1 MGEAKRRNVVHLQP
15 KSVDPLKTI
24 SKNDLYRI
32 LIETQTLLFEQK
44 AEIEKL
50 KNLQTEHI
58 RAEIDKQFGER
69 IKYIDDMLADLI
81 VQKELF
87 YEKGII
93 TRQEMTKKLNDLRSK
108 TKNG

>member
-1 MGEAKRRNVVHLQP
+1 MGEAKRRGNVVHLQP

-32 LIETQTLLFEQK
+32 LVETQTMLFEMK
-44 AEIEKL
+44 ADIEKI
-50 KNLQTEHI
+50 KNIHTEEI
-58 RAEIDKQFGER
+58 RKEIDKQFGER
-69 IKYIDDMLADLI
+69 VKYIDDMLADLI

-93 TRQEMTKKLNDLRSK
+93 TRQEMTKKLNDMRSGVK
-108 TKNG
+108 K